1 MPCLTWHA
9 LHATFPAVIVSFA
22 NRATERFAV
31 EGKSK
36 FGGMDV
42 ARAMA
47 RLQVL
52 HAAQSLD
59 DIPPLRSIGL
69 HALSGDRQGQWAMTI
84 NGPWRL
90 VFRFEDGNARD
101 VEIVDYH

>member
-1 MPCLTWHA
+1 M
-9 LHATFPAVIVSFA
+9 IVSFA

-31 EGKSK
+31 DGKSK
-36 FGGMDV
+36 FTGMDV

-52 HAAQSLD
+52 NAAASLE
-59 DIPPLRSIGL
+59 DIPPLKSVGL
-69 HALSGDRQGQWAMTI
+69 HALAGDRQGQWAMTI

-90 VFRFEDGNARD
+90 VFQFRDGNAED
-101 VEIVDYH
+101 VQIVDYH

>member
-1 MPCLTWHA
+1 M
-9 LHATFPAVIVSFA
+9 IVSFA
-22 NRATERFAV
+22 NRATERFAR

-36 FGGMDV
+36 FAGMDIG
-42 ARAMA
+42 RAMA

-52 HAAQSLD
+52 NAAASLD
-59 DIPPLRSIGL
+59 DIPPLRSVGL

-90 VFRFEDGNARD
+90 VFRFSDGNAQS

>member
-1 MPCLTWHA
+1 MITG
-9 LHATFPAVIVSFA
+9 FA
-22 NRATERFAV
+22 NRATERFAR

-36 FGGMDV
+36 FAGLNVGK
-42 ARAMA
+42 AMA

-59 DIPPLRSIGL
+59 DIPPLRSVGL
-69 HALSGDRQGQWAMTI
+69 HALQGDRKGQWAMTI

-90 VFRFEDGNARD
+90 VFRFADGNAD
-101 VEIVDYH
+101 QVEIIDYH